1 MIFFLAGSFFPPRDY
16 TKSDIVHVYDKDLC
30 RILPLQYRHDEVKDG
45 VTVGY
50 YTPSDDAFE
59 TAEKNKD
66 NQCYCPGVGN
76 YCPPKGLQNINP
88 CHFGK
93 CFPYYFDLRF
103 KIKLFINFF
112 ISFRCSGV
120 PVLSSFST
128 SRPFPQWRCW
138 RNVSGFRKA

>member
-1 MIFFLAGSFFPPRDY
+1 MENLYISHALSEHFFFLPGSFFPPREY

-30 RILPLQYRHDEVKDG
+30 RILPLQYRGDVVKYG
-45 VTVGY
+45 VTAGY

-88 CHFGK
+88 CHFGR
-93 CFPYYFDLRF
+93 YF
-103 KIKLFINFF
+103 IKYVAGHIKGGYFTFGLF
-112 ISFRCSGV
+112 S
-120 PVLSSFST
+120 L
-128 SRPFPQWRCW
+128 
-138 RNVSGFRKA
+138 